1 MTVTNVEKDLESL
14 TMTLTCE
21 YEATAEEVWQLWADP
36 RKLERWWGPPTYPAT
51 VVDHD
56 LVEGGRVSYYMTGPD
71 GHQPHG
77 WWLVT
82 AVEPPRRLEFTDGF
96 ADAEGNHLDTM
107 PSNRTMV
114 TLADRPSGGTVMTI
128 VAEFPSTEDME
139 KLLAMG
145 MQEGFTQALGQT
157 DAALASISAT

>member
-21 YEATAEEVWQLWADP
+21 YDASADEVWQLWADP

-56 LVEGGRVSYYMTGPD
+56 LVEGGRVSYCMTGPTGD
-71 GHQPHG
+71 QPHG

-145 MQEGFTQALGQT
+145 MEAGFTQALGQT
-157 DAALASISAT
+157 DAVLAGTLTR